1 MRRKK
6 YEKHFNIL
14 SGNKN
19 QNTLMEKGNY
29 FDQLKDKMDAYVHFV
44 YKLSK
49 SFPNHELYGCTSQI
63 RRATLSIILNF
74 IEGFARKKI
83 AVKRNFWEISYGS
96 LQESKYLVNFCYKE
110 KYINEPDFKTATD
123 MAEEI
128 GAMLWRALEPI
139 SENKCPMLK

>member
-1 MRRKK
+1 MGT
-6 YEKHFNIL
+6 I
-14 SGNKN
+14 
-19 QNTLMEKGNY
+19 NTGGY
-29 FDQLKDKMDAYVHFV
+29 FGQLKIKMDAYVHFV
-44 YKLSK
+44 YRLTRD
-49 SFPNHELYGCTSQI
+49 FPKYELYGCTSQI

-96 LQESKYLVNFCYKE
+96 LQESKYLLDFSFVE
-110 KYINEPDFKTATD
+110 KYINEEDYMKAKE

-139 SENKCPMLK
+139 SE

>member
-1 MRRKK
+1 
-6 YEKHFNIL
+6 
-14 SGNKN
+14 
-19 QNTLMEKGNY
+19 MEKDNY
-29 FDQLKDKMDAYVHFV
+29 FDQLKNKMNSYVHFV

-49 SFPNHELYGCTSQI
+49 TFPNNEMYGCTSQL

-96 LQESKYLVNFCYKE
+96 LQESKYLLDFCTKE
-110 KYINEPDFKTATD
+110 SYITEPDFKIASA

-128 GAMLWRALEPI
+128 GAMLWRALKPI
-139 SENKCPMLK
+139 SEE

>member
-1 MRRKK
+1 MGT
-6 YEKHFNIL
+6 I
-14 SGNKN
+14 
-19 QNTLMEKGNY
+19 NTNGY
-29 FDQLKDKMDAYVHFV
+29 FEQLKIKMNSYVHLV

-49 SFPNHELYGCTSQI
+49 NFPKEELYGCTSQL

-96 LQESKYLVNFCYKE
+96 LQESKYLVNFCYEE
-110 KYINEPDFKTATD
+110 KYITEQEFHQAIK

-128 GAMLWRALEPI
+128 GAMLWRAIEPL
-139 SENKCPMLK
+139 SD